1 MTGRF
6 SGKAVAIAGGA
17 SGIGLA
23 VASRFA
29 DEGARIALLDI
40 DQSAIDK
47 AIDSLR
53 AGSGDAIGIAT
64 DVTDE
69 QAVSGAFGQM
79 RDKFGRLDVL
89 INSAGI
95 ISRHPIERTTANEW
109 RRVLDVD
116 LSAIFLATKA
126 AIPYFGNQ
134 GGAVVNIASVA
145 GLVAVVNV
153 AYVAAKGGVIA
164 LTKQL
169 ASELAK
175 NRIRV
180 NAVSPGYVTT
190 PMNEDVR
197 ARKGDRFWIGRIPMR
212 RYARPEEIASVCAF
226 LASEEASYVTGANVV
241 VDGGMS
247 AVLLPDPV
255 PVE

>member
-6 SGKAVAIAGGA
+6 SGRAIVVSGGA

-29 DEGARIALLDI
+29 DEGGRIALLDI
-40 DQSAIDK
+40 DQSAIDR
-47 AIDSLR
+47 AVSSLR
-53 AGSGDAIGIAT
+53 ARSSDAMGIAT

-69 QAVSGAFGQM
+69 RALSDAFRQVQ
-79 RDKFGRLDVL
+79 DKFSRLDVL
-89 INSAGI
+89 VNSAGI
-95 ISRHPIERTTANEW
+95 ICRHPIDRTTADDW
-109 RRVLDVD
+109 HRVLDVD
-116 LSAIFLATKA
+116 LSAIFLTTKA
-126 AIPYFGNQ
+126 AIPHFGRD

-164 LTKQL
+164 LTRQL

-175 NRIRV
+175 DRIRV

-226 LASEEASYVTGANVV
+226 LASDEASYVTGANVV

-255 PVE
+255 PAE